1 MESKV
6 DFLSRSVRKRNQQ
19 KIDKKGVWFFKK
31 QNLFLWSPTPRKLTF
46 QIFWAGKFWWNLIT
60 VQLLSVSIHTSS
72 YTMKIKVIPSSTVC
86 LCWTKSLSLHTYI
99 YLFVLSSWK
108 PLNLCLNSHVEY
120 IWQHATQNH
129 LKKNIVVEMKS
140 ENSYQMKSHTLK
152 KNPLK
157 CWIYR
162 EIEENTQQENRK
174 KERKTKKTKD
184 LITSIVQKVIAGVL
198 CRYIWPTM
206 KIHTD
211 IYRLNKFVEFFAFF
225 CCCRP
230 PF

>member
-108 PLNLCLNSHVEY
+108 PLNLCLNSHVEH
-120 IWQHATQNH
+120 IWQTCYAKPSEEKHSRRNEIRKFLPNEVAYFE
-129 LKKNIVVEMKS
+129 KKPIEMLNLQRNWRKHTTGKS
-140 ENSYQMKSHTLK
+140 
-152 KNPLK
+152 
-157 CWIYR
+157 
-162 EIEENTQQENRK
+162 

>member
-1 MESKV
+1 
-6 DFLSRSVRKRNQQ
+6 
-19 KIDKKGVWFFKK
+19 VWFFKK

-152 KNPLK
+152 KTHWNAEFTEKLK
-157 CWIYR
+157 KTHNR
-162 EIEENTQQENRK
+162 KIERK
-174 KERKTKKTKD
+174 KEKLRRLKISSHLSFKKLSLAYCAVIYGLRWKFIQIYTD
-184 LITSIVQKVIAGVL
+184 STSSSNFSHFSAAVAHLFKGRPRV
-198 CRYIWPTM
+198 CRRRQSV
-206 KIHTD
+206 KKGH
-211 IYRLNKFVEFFAFF
+211 L
-225 CCCRP
+225 
-230 PF
+230 

>member
-1 MESKV
+1 MVKFDYCAITICVYTYIIVYYENQSNTLLYRLSMLNKV
-6 DFLSRSVRKRNQQ
+6 SV
-19 KIDKKGVWFFKK
+19 F
-31 QNLFLWSPTPRKLTF
+31 
-46 QIFWAGKFWWNLIT
+46 AY
-60 VQLLSVSIHTSS
+60 IHTSLCLVVLKTAEFMS
-72 YTMKIKVIPSSTVC
+72 EFSRRIYMTTCYAKPSEEKHSRRNEIRKFLPNEVAYFE
-86 LCWTKSLSLHTYI
+86 KNPI
-99 YLFVLSSWK
+99 EM
-108 PLNLCLNSHVEY
+108 LNLQRNWRKH
-120 IWQHATQNH
+120 TTG
-129 LKKNIVVEMKS
+129 KS
-140 ENSYQMKSHTLK
+140 KE
-152 KNPLK
+152 
-157 CWIYR
+157 
-162 EIEENTQQENRK
+162 RK